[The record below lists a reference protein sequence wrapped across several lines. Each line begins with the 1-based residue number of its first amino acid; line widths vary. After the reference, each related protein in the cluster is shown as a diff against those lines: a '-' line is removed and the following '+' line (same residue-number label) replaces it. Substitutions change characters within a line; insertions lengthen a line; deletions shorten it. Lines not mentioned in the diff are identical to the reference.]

1 MMLQCTR
8 SIRSAILPALAILL
22 SACATG
28 DLGTAST
35 RGGVPY
41 PPPGYA
47 HTSGSSPLVLYWNCT
62 RGDSGVIRLEG
73 HAFNPWSSQPIRYLE
88 FDLVGVDERE
98 RSVSEATME
107 ARDLQLFTNQSTPI
121 ALEVRPVG
129 GEQRF
134 DLYYRYRFQDGGRDN
149 FLAGAGSTFPILATR
164 LNQFRIRDAC
174 SDAQHR
180 AR

>member
-1 MMLQCTR
+1 MMSQYTR
-8 SIRSAILPALAILL
+8 SIRSAILPALATLL
-22 SACATG
+22 CACATG
-28 DLGTAST
+28 DLGAGST
-35 RGGVPY
+35 RGVVPY
-41 PPPGYA
+41 PPPGFA
-47 HTSGSSPLVLYWNCT
+47 HTSGSSAVVLYWNCT
-62 RGDSGVIRLEG
+62 RGDAGVVRLEG
-73 HAFNPWSSQPIRYLE
+73 HAFNPWSSQPIRFLE

-107 ARDLQLFTNQSTPI
+107 ARDIQLFTNQSTPI
-121 ALEVRPVG
+121 ALEVRPAG

>member
-1 MMLQCTR
+1 MKQIKR
-8 SIRSAILPALAILL
+8 RIWSAILPALGIIL
-22 SACATG
+22 SACSAG
-28 DLGTAST
+28 DLGIRPTH
-35 RGGVPY
+35 GNPPY
-41 PPPGYA
+41 PPPGFA
-47 HTSGSSPLVLYWNCT
+47 HTSGSSPVVLYWNCA
-62 RGDSGVIRLEG
+62 RAESGLVRLEG
-73 HAFNPWSSQPIRYLE
+73 HAFNPWSSQPIGYLE

-98 RSVSEATME
+98 RSLSEATMY
-107 ARDLQLFTNQSTPI
+107 AADIMLYTNQSTPI
-121 ALEVRPVG
+121 ALEVRPTG

>member
-1 MMLQCTR
+1 MSQHTYG
-8 SIRSAILPALAILL
+8 IRLILLSVFAIAL
-22 SACATG
+22 SACAAG
-28 DLGTAST
+28 DPASRT
-35 RGGVPY
+35 IPAAVPY

-47 HTSGSSPLVLYWNCT
+47 HTSGSSPLVLYWNCA
-62 RGDSGVIRLEG
+62 RGDSGVVRVEG
-73 HAFNPWSSQPIRYLE
+73 HAFNPWSGQPILFIE

-107 ARDLQLFTNQSTPI
+107 ARDIQLFTNQSTPI
-121 ALEVRPVG
+121 ALEVRAAG

-149 FLAGAGSTFPILATR
+149 ILADAGPRFPLLALR

-180 AR
+180 TR